1 MGRPRT
7 YGARKTHPSV
17 TASALFS
24 SISRKSHHSKPAVS
38 PERSALA
45 DITSAVSNLSLD
57 GDTENEENRVNHH
70 HDDDDDDES
79 SKTLENSES
88 EEGESEQGSQGLT
101 LELDENDGLET
112 EDEAS
117 ILDAR
122 HKHLLPLVTAYSIDT
137 GRTMTIHS
145 WADLLPPDCTVIK
158 IAEAS
163 YAEVYR
169 ITIPSGE
176 TSIIKVMRI
185 QSPSDPASSTSD
197 TAIRVENIVSE
208 VRIMNTLTELPGFV
222 RFKDAHIILGRSV
235 QAFIDAYEHREEM
248 CKADRASLFPHP
260 ELYTDASE
268 FLAIELGDAGCVLED
283 FAVTSIEQV
292 WDILLGTI
300 LALAKG
306 EMANE
311 FEHRDLHENNI
322 CVSVSST
329 DSSDHTDVSTNPNL
343 KLGRAGVKTTLIDY
357 GLSRAKLDNGTIVFL
372 DLEEDPMVFQGS
384 EGHPQFNAY
393 RRMRT
398 NLLTGERTAKTKAWH
413 ESQTLSPSPSSA
425 PCKSWSEYTPYSNV
439 IWIGYILGYLKKALK
454 KTTTSTSTSTTTST
468 RNMKGKRGNGK
479 GSKDVLALFNEETK
493 GLTGKL
499 DFRTKIANGAFG
511 TATEVLLYC
520 VERGWV
526 SEVQAE
532 EYGADVSG
540 VF

>member
-17 TASALFS
+17 AASALFS
-24 SISRKSHHSKPAVS
+24 SISRNSQHTRFPAS

-45 DITSAVSNLSLD
+45 DITSAVTNLNLD
-57 GDTENEENRVNHH
+57 ADTENGENRVGHN
-70 HDDDDDDES
+70 HDDDDDDDGDE
-79 SKTLENSES
+79 TT
-88 EEGESEQGSQGLT
+88 EGPILQV
-101 LELDENDGLET
+101 DENDDLEI
-112 EDEAS
+112 EDETS
-117 ILDAR
+117 ILDGKHA
-122 HKHLLPLVTAYSIDT
+122 HLLPLVTAYGIDT
-137 GRTMTIHS
+137 GRKMTTHS
-145 WADLLPPDCTVIK
+145 WADLLPSDCTVIK
-158 IAEAS
+158 ISEAS

-185 QSPSDPASSTSD
+185 QSPLDPDSSASD

-235 QAFIDAYEHREEM
+235 QAFIDAYEQREEA
-248 CKADRASLFPHP
+248 CKEGRESQFPHP
-260 ELYTDASE
+260 KLYTDASE

-283 FAVTSIEQV
+283 FAVTNIEQV

-322 CVSVSST
+322 CVSVSPN
-329 DSSDHTDVSTNPNL
+329 SSDHTEVSANPDL

-357 GLSRAKLDNGTIVFL
+357 GLSRAKLQDGTIVYL

-398 NLLTGERTAKTKAWH
+398 TLLTSQRTAKTKSWH
-413 ESQTLSPSPSSA
+413 ASHTLPA
-425 PCKSWSEYTPYSNV
+425 HTSWAQYTPYSNV
-439 IWIGYILGYLKKALK
+439 IWIGYMVGYLKKALK
-454 KTTTSTSTSTTTST
+454 KTSSSSNHHSSSTHHSSRSGKASSSGKTSKVGSEKQSGSGRT
-468 RNMKGKRGNGK
+468 
-479 GSKDVLALFNEETK
+479 SKDVLAAFNEETK
-493 GLTGKL
+493 TLTGRL
-499 DFRTKIANGAFG
+499 DPRTKISNGAFG
-511 TATEVLLYC
+511 TATEVLFYC

-540 VF
+540 VFEC

>member
-1 MGRPRT
+1 MKKVRVKKVIHSDPRFLCYT
-7 YGARKTHPSV
+7 DCPV
-17 TASALFS
+17 
-24 SISRKSHHSKPAVS
+24 
-38 PERSALA
+38 
-45 DITSAVSNLSLD
+45 
-57 GDTENEENRVNHH
+57 
-70 HDDDDDDES
+70 
-79 SKTLENSES
+79 
-88 EEGESEQGSQGLT
+88 GSQGLT

-117 ILDAR
+117 ILDAK

-137 GRTMTIHS
+137 GRTMTTHS

-235 QAFIDAYEHREEM
+235 QAFIDAYEHREEL

-311 FEHRDLHENNI
+311 FEVGISQE
-322 CVSVSST
+322 VYST
-329 DSSDHTDVSTNPNL
+329 
-343 KLGRAGVKTTLIDY
+343 
-357 GLSRAKLDNGTIVFL
+357 
-372 DLEEDPMVFQGS
+372 
-384 EGHPQFNAY
+384 
-393 RRMRT
+393 
-398 NLLTGERTAKTKAWH
+398 LLTIFPASR
-413 ESQTLSPSPSSA
+413 SPR
-425 PCKSWSEYTPYSNV
+425 KQH
-439 IWIGYILGYLKKALK
+439 LRL
-454 KTTTSTSTSTTTST
+454 
-468 RNMKGKRGNGK
+468 R
-479 GSKDVLALFNEETK
+479 
-493 GLTGKL
+493 
-499 DFRTKIANGAFG
+499 
-511 TATEVLLYC
+511 LLHRFIRSHRC
-520 VERGWV
+520 
-526 SEVQAE
+526 
-532 EYGADVSG
+532 
-540 VF
+540 

>member
-7 YGARKTHPSV
+7 YGARKTHASV
-17 TASALFS
+17 AASDLFG
-24 SISRKSHHSKPAVS
+24 SISRINHHTKFPTS
-38 PERSALA
+38 PKRSALA
-45 DITSAVSNLSLD
+45 DITSAVSNLNLD
-57 GDTENEENRVNHH
+57 GETEDEENRLGHK
-70 HDDDDDDES
+70 HDDDDGGES
-79 SKTLENSES
+79 SETLENRES
-88 EEGESEQGSQGLT
+88 EEDSEGLT
-101 LELDENDGLET
+101 LQLDENDELQT
-112 EDEAS
+112 EDETS
-117 ILDAR
+117 IFNEK
-122 HKHLLPLVTAYSIDT
+122 HQHLLPLVRAYGIDT
-137 GRTMTIHS
+137 GRTMTTHS

-185 QSPSDPASSTSD
+185 QSPCDPASRASD

-235 QAFIDAYEHREEM
+235 QAFIDAYEHREEV
-248 CKADRASLFPHP
+248 CKEGRESQFPHP
-260 ELYTDASE
+260 KLYTDASE

-306 EMANE
+306 EMAHE

-322 CVSVSST
+322 CVSISPNP
-329 DSSDHTDVSTNPNL
+329 SSDHTDTSANPNL

-357 GLSRAKLDNGTIVFL
+357 GLSRAKLQNGTVVFL

-393 RRMRT
+393 RRYIPPFPF
-398 NLLTGERTAKTKAWH
+398 
-413 ESQTLSPSPSSA
+413 PSPLPLSLPA
-425 PCKSWSEYTPYSNV
+425 PVPA
-439 IWIGYILGYLKKALK
+439 AL
-454 KTTTSTSTSTTTST
+454 
-468 RNMKGKRGNGK
+468 
-479 GSKDVLALFNEETK
+479 
-493 GLTGKL
+493 
-499 DFRTKIANGAFG
+499 
-511 TATEVLLYC
+511 LL
-520 VERGWV
+520 ELL
-526 SEVQAE
+526 
-532 EYGADVSG
+532 
-540 VF
+540 

>member
-7 YGARKTHPSV
+7 YGARKTHASIA
-17 TASALFS
+17 ASALFS
-24 SISRKSHHSKPAVS
+24 SISRKNHHPKLPTS
-38 PERSALA
+38 PERSALT
-45 DITSAVSNLSLD
+45 DITSAVSNLNLD
-57 GDTENEENRVNHH
+57 GDTENEENRVGHN

-79 SKTLENSES
+79 SDTLADSES
-88 EEGESEQGSQGLT
+88 EESPEGLISQVDEDHEPGE
-101 LELDENDGLET
+101 

-117 ILDAR
+117 ILDAK
-122 HKHLLPLVTAYSIDT
+122 HKHLLPLVTTYSIDT
-137 GRTMTIHS
+137 GRTMTTHS

-235 QAFIDAYEHREEM
+235 PAFIDAYERREEV
-248 CKADRASLFPHP
+248 CKGDRASQFPHP

-322 CVSVSST
+322 CVSVSPAPSLET
-329 DSSDHTDVSTNPNL
+329 TGTSATPNL

-357 GLSRAKLDNGTIVFL
+357 GLSRAKLQNGTVVFL

-393 RRMRT
+393 RR
-398 NLLTGERTAKTKAWH
+398 
-413 ESQTLSPSPSSA
+413 
-425 PCKSWSEYTPYSNV
+425 
-439 IWIGYILGYLKKALK
+439 
-454 KTTTSTSTSTTTST
+454 
-468 RNMKGKRGNGK
+468 
-479 GSKDVLALFNEETK
+479 
-493 GLTGKL
+493 
-499 DFRTKIANGAFG
+499 TKIQNGAFG
-511 TATEVLLYC
+511 TATETLCYC